1 MVAAGGGAV
10 VSDEVCET
18 MIFLWGFCY
27 SAGQECRSNI
37 CFHKATSKLP
47 EMASKAGGL
56 KKIKLIDHKN
66 KSVI

>member
-1 MVAAGGGAV
+1 
-10 VSDEVCET
+10 